1 MSDPDRSG
9 TAARDET
16 TEPEV
21 LTQLRQACKKPS
33 ARRQRQI
40 AEFISAV
47 STPQKRSPPPG
58 TEE

>member
-1 MSDPDRSG
+1 MRAPEPEPH
-9 TAARDET
+9 A
-16 TEPEV
+16 EPEV
-21 LTQLRQACKKPS
+21 VAQLRRAYKKPS